1 MTHRLQS
8 QTRPVPARAVPLR
21 RWSRGLL
28 SAVTV
33 ATVGVAAVI
42 APPVR
47 AAEEPAAAPT
57 TEMRIPRVTT
67 AIARPSEVVAEVP
80 VSGSLLPRTEVLIYP
95 QVSGFIIEE
104 LVADVGDAVQAGDLL
119 VRINASTL
127 EAQFAQAQAEAAR
140 AEASVRQA
148 ESQIASA
155 KASQQQAEA
164 ALARA
169 QKLAKTGNVSGASL
183 ENAVAGAATARA
195 ATASANDGLAVA
207 QAAVQQARAA
217 SRIAQL
223 NLDHATIKAPVDG
236 LISQRN
242 GQVGAITAVG
252 GEPLYSLIRNGEIEI
267 EAEVIETA
275 LGQIDVGDP
284 AMLNVAGLGPV
295 EGRVRL
301 ISPTVDPGSRLG
313 TIRITTPA
321 RPGLRAG
328 TFAGGVVVTDRH
340 MALTV
345 PASAVQID
353 AGQSYVLLVRE
364 GVLSRQPVMAGLI
377 WQDRR
382 EVIRGLSEG
391 DMVVARAGSFF
402 AEGDRVEPIPTDP
415 APDPVT
421 EPVTDA
427 ETDAE
432 TDGGEAQPD
441 ASTDTVGDARDT
453 GQTVPTTPG
462 TDGEPA
468 PADETS
474 DATQAAPTVATPATP
489 SVTPSVATTDVRPIA
504 RPDATQTPG
513 SQTEGSAQ

>member
-1 MTHRLQS
+1 MTHRLQF
-8 QTRPVPARAVPLR
+8 QTRPVPARSAPLR
-21 RWSRGLL
+21 RLSRGLL

-33 ATVGVAAVI
+33 AAVGVAAVI
-42 APPVR
+42 APPAR

-119 VRINASTL
+119 VRINANTL

-140 AEASVRQA
+140 AAASVRQA
-148 ESQIASA
+148 ESQITSA

-382 EVIRGLSEG
+382 EVLRGLNEG

-427 ETDAE
+427 ETD
-432 TDGGEAQPD
+432 GGEAQPD
-441 ASTDTVGDARDT
+441 ASPDTVGDARDT
-453 GQTVPTTPG
+453 GQTAPTTPD
-462 TDGEPA
+462 TDGDPA
-468 PADETS
+468 PADEPS
-474 DATQAAPTVATPATP
+474 DATPAAPSVATPA
-489 SVTPSVATTDVRPIA
+489 TPSVATTDVRPIA
-504 RPDATQTPG
+504 RPDTGPDAPETASTSG
-513 SQTEGSAQ
+513 TQTEGSAQ